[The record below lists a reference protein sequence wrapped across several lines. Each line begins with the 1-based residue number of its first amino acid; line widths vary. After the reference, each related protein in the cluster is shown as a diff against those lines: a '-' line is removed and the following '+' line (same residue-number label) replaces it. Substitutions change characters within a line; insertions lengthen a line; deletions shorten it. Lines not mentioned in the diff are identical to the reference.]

1 MKAILIG
8 LFEMGNLSKDQGRI
22 VSVNKNWFKGFLFGW
37 MMVFVGAC
45 NQGVVDIGGDS
56 AHRILQEKQADD
68 ETFPLTVEDSL
79 GRNVIIEESP
89 KRIVAYDAA
98 LVEILFSIGEG
109 NRIIGTHSFVDYPAE
124 ASEIPKVGG
133 AFEMDIESIIE
144 LDPDLVYVFFP
155 TFVEPLEAAGL
166 KVLYIETLQHDFRA
180 IATNIRLW
188 GQIVGNPTQAD
199 IIASRFTSRIEKIR
213 SIIKHEMDGPRVLND
228 LGMLWASGSNTLEQ
242 EVFDLL
248 NVHNIASMLK
258 GYAQISIEEIVAGDP
273 EYIFTPGPDEF
284 FNNEAFDDVSAVQ
297 KGNVITLDEQ
307 LLTIAGPRFV
317 QGIENLAKLL
327 YPDLF

>member
-1 MKAILIG
+1 M
-8 LFEMGNLSKDQGRI
+8 F
-22 VSVNKNWFKGFLFGW
+22 
-37 MMVFVGAC
+37 FVIAC
-45 NQGVVDIGGDS
+45 SEGVVNIGGASTQQVLKRDE
-56 AHRILQEKQADD
+56 QPVD
-68 ETFPLTVEDSL
+68 ETFPITVEDSL
-79 GRNVIIEESP
+79 GRNVTIDKSP
-89 KRIVAYDAA
+89 NRIVAYDAA

-109 NRIIGTHSFVDYPAE
+109 NRIVGTHSFVDYPVE

-166 KVLYIETLQHDFRA
+166 KVLYIETLKHDFRA
-180 IATNIRLW
+180 IAANIRLW

-199 IIASRFTSRIEKIR
+199 IVASQFTSRIEKIR
-213 SIIKHEMDGPRVLND
+213 SIIQPGVDGPRVLND
-228 LGMLWASGSNTLEQ
+228 LGMLWASGSDTLEQ

-248 NVHNIASMLK
+248 NVHNIASSMQ

-273 EYIFTPGPDEF
+273 EYIFTLGPDEF
-284 FNNEAFDDVSAVQ
+284 LNNEAFNAVSAVQ

-307 LLTIAGPRFV
+307 LLTIAGPRFA
-317 QGIENLAKLL
+317 QGIETLAKLL

>member
-1 MKAILIG
+1 MNRSWII
-8 LFEMGNLSKDQGRI
+8 
-22 VSVNKNWFKGFLFGW
+22 GFLFGS
-37 MMVFVGAC
+37 MMIVVSACSERVLDISADSTDEVLNEVGYE
-45 NQGVVDIGGDS
+45 QFGEEG
-56 AHRILQEKQADD
+56 
-68 ETFPLTVEDSL
+68 FPINVEDSL
-79 GRNVIIEESP
+79 GRTVTIDESP
-89 KRIVAYDAA
+89 ERIVAYDAA
-98 LVEILFSIGEG
+98 LVEILFAIGEG
-109 NRIIGTHSFVDYPAE
+109 KRIIGTHSFVDYPAE
-124 ASEIPKVGG
+124 AAEIPKVGG

-144 LDPDLVYVFFP
+144 LNPDLVYVFFP

-166 KVLYIETLQHDFRA
+166 KVLYIETLKHDFRA

-188 GQIVGNPTQAD
+188 GQIVGNPAEAD

-213 SIIKHEMDGPRVLND
+213 SIVKHGADGPRVLND

-248 NVHNIASMLK
+248 NVYNIASNLE
-258 GYAQISIEEIVAGDP
+258 GYAQISIEEIIAGDP

-284 FNNEAFDDVSAVQ
+284 LTNRAFDDVNAVQ
-297 KGNVITLDEQ
+297 NGNVITLDGQ

-317 QGIENLAKLL
+317 QGIENLAKLI